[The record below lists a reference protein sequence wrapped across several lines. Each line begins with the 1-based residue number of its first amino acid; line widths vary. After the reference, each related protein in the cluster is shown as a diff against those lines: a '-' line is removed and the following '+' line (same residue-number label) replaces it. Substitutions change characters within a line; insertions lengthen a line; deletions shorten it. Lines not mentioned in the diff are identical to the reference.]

1 MQLTTIIFFLV
12 LIDFVSFRTEKAQN
26 SIILRIIANFKCFYF
41 YKIVINNILYIIKQQ
56 KTAIFGGLIIV
67 IIGRGDAKLKSSQKC
82 FLDTIFTLKIAI
94 KIVFLS
100 TFKTFFK
107 FCDKTRYKK
116 YSTLRMLYPFNLTF
130 NEQQILHSL
139 FVEFVCFFL
148 IPYNKNIMYL
158 FLFLMHIIYRELVH
172 VQISQGCKNSIQT
185 R

>member
-1 MQLTTIIFFLV
+1 MQLTTVIFFLV
-12 LIDFVSFRTEKAQN
+12 LIGFVSFRTEKAQN
-26 SIILRIIANFKCFYF
+26 STILRIIINFKCFYF

-82 FLDTIFTLKIAI
+82 FLDTNFTLKIAL

-116 YSTLRMLYPFNLTF
+116 CSKIHKDLL
-130 NEQQILHSL
+130 
-139 FVEFVCFFL
+139 L
-148 IPYNKNIMYL
+148 IYNKFRFEFFFHYFNYWMPIIIL
-158 FLFLMHIIYRELVH
+158 F
-172 VQISQGCKNSIQT
+172 
-185 R
+185 